1 MWFALFFFLFLFF
14 QGIDQSFFP
23 PKFERRR
30 RSGKG
35 KVFHFRSFFFFLLL
49 GKGNRSISRF
59 LLYLNLRISD
69 FLIRR
74 WNGTPIFIA
83 RYILELMNANRFS
96 FFSMAFALSN
106 VSLASGSTADPCTKP
121 YGSSGS
127 SSGISTDNTSGSAT
141 NNSSS
146 CLYSSSTGSAGDK
159 TNSSA
164 SSLLTTSNSSGAGGV
179 AIVGDP
185 YGTSNS
191 TGQDKDLNGSKAMDQ
206 GSYSRGNC
214 VTLSKRLL

>member
-96 FFSMAFALSN
+96 FFPWHLLWAMFPLLQVLRPIHVPSPTGLPAARPAFPPTIPPAPPRTTPPHACTAAAPARPETKLTPPLPLFSRPQTPPEPE
-106 VSLASGSTADPCTKP
+106 VWQSLGIPMGPVTPQDRTK
-121 YGSSGS
+121 
-127 SSGISTDNTSGSAT
+127 T
-141 NNSSS
+141 
-146 CLYSSSTGSAGDK
+146 
-159 TNSSA
+159 
-164 SSLLTTSNSSGAGGV
+164 
-179 AIVGDP
+179 
-185 YGTSNS
+185 
-191 TGQDKDLNGSKAMDQ
+191 
-206 GSYSRGNC
+206 
-214 VTLSKRLL
+214 